1 MRYLRENKKLI
12 FTAMSLPLFFLY
24 LDKIIVSFLKNHV
37 VRKCFVYDIFDYA
50 DPFISFI
57 SHGSTLI
64 TVAIV
69 LFLSGKF
76 YNQKCYGAGKT
87 LLFGFISTGIVV
99 QVLKHLTGRMRPR
112 LTDDLVFVGPS
123 LKKGYDSFPS
133 GHAMTAFCF
142 AYILSS
148 YFPRYRV
155 FFYIWAVLI
164 GFARVEGVAH
174 FPSDVLGG
182 AIIGI
187 VIAKL
192 LIAKTLPTDS
202 PALCVNPEE
211 SRGRITHGMSS

>member
-1 MRYLRENKKLI
+1 MRCLRENKKLI
-12 FTAMSLPLFFLY
+12 FTAMSLPLFFFY
-24 LDKIIVSFLKNHV
+24 LDKTIVSFLKNYI
-37 VRKCFVYDIFDYA
+37 VRKSFVYDIFDYA

-64 TVAIV
+64 TIAIV
-69 LFLSGKF
+69 FFLAGKF
-76 YNQKCYGAGKT
+76 YSQKCYSAGKT
-87 LLFGFISTGIVV
+87 LFFGVISTGIVV

-142 AYILSS
+142 AYILCS

-164 GFARVEGVAH
+164 GLARMEGIAH
-174 FPSDVLGG
+174 FPSDVLAG

-187 VIAKL
+187 VIGKL
-192 LIAKTLPTDS
+192 LIAKALPTGS

-211 SRGRITHGMSS
+211 SRGRISQGMSS